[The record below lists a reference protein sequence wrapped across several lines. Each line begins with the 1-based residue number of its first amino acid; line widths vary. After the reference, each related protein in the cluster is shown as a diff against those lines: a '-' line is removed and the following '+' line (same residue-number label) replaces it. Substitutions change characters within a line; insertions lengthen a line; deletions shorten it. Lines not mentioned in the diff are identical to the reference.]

1 MLCKVLTVLLPCQW
15 LKNDVDCC
23 DARLFNIQNV
33 RRDYNATIISLLFD
47 DKSSVT
53 LMHTD

>member
-23 DARLFNIQNV
+23 DARLFSIQNV
-33 RRDYNATIISLLFD
+33 RGDYNATIISLLFD